1 MAKTKQGI
9 VLALSAYS
17 IWGIFPIYWKLL
29 HQVPALQLLCHR
41 IVWSFVVMI
50 TFIMLT
56 GQIRKFGKTALS
68 WKVVG
73 IYAVASVLIGI
84 NWLLYVWAVNA
95 GHIIETSLGYFIN
108 PLLSVL
114 LGVIFLRERLRIGQ
128 WIPII
133 ITAGAVS
140 FLAISHGQLPWIAL
154 SLAFSFATYGLIKK
168 IAPLSAL
175 YGLLLETI
183 ILLIP
188 ATYFLF
194 SCEQAG
200 NGAFMHSSLTI
211 DLLLIG
217 AGIATTIP
225 LLMFAAAAQ
234 RIPLSLIGI
243 MQYLSPTLGLIIG
256 YFIYNEPFDNA
267 QIIGYSLVWLSLLIF
282 ASESY
287 LHYRKHRSQSA
298 ITKP

>member
-1 MAKTKQGI
+1 
-9 VLALSAYS
+9 
-17 IWGIFPIYWKLL
+17 
-29 HQVPALQLLCHR
+29 
-41 IVWSFVVMI
+41 MI
-50 TFIMLT
+50 IFIMFT
-56 GQIRKFGKTALS
+56 GQIRKFAKTALS

-73 IYAVASVLIGI
+73 IYAVASVLIGV

-133 ITAGAVS
+133 ITAGAVL

-168 IAPLSAL
+168 IAPLGAL

-225 LLMFAAAAQ
+225 LLMFASAAQ

-243 MQYLSPTLGLIIG
+243 MQYLSPTLGLLIG

-287 LHYRKHRSQSA
+287 LNYRKHRSPSA